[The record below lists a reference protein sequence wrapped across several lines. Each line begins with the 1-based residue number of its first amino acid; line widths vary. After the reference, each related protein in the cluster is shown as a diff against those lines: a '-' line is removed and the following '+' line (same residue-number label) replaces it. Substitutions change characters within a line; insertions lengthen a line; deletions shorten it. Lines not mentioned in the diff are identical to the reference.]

1 MTFDLQPTLKG
12 ALVDLRPL
20 CATDF
25 DALYAVASDPLIWE
39 QHPASDRYKPDVFR
53 AFFDDGMQSGGALIA
68 VDKEHGTVIGSSRFH
83 GYDAGGSEIEIGWT
97 FLARRCWGGRYNAD
111 MKQQML
117 RHAFK
122 FVNRVIFLIGEHNT
136 RSRRAVEKIGGVV
149 TAPRIDAAGR
159 ERLAYEISAVM
170 FEESQRRRAG

>member
-1 MTFDLQPTLKG
+1 MTFDLQPTLQG
-12 ALVDLRPL
+12 SLVDLRPL
-20 CATDF
+20 RSDDF

-39 QHPASDRYKPDVFR
+39 QHPASDRYKPEVFR
-53 AFFDDGMQSGGALIA
+53 AFFNEGMQSGGALIA
-68 VDKEHGTVIGSSRFH
+68 LDKKHGTVIGSSRYF
-83 GYDAGGSEIEIGWT
+83 GYDAGASEIEIGWT
-97 FLARRCWGGRYNAD
+97 FLARRCWGGRYNGD
-111 MKQQML
+111 MKQEML

-159 ERLAYEISAVM
+159 PRLAYEISAVM
-170 FEESQRRRAG
+170 FEESQRRRAR